1 MIGGKTVF
9 KKILYSS
16 FALLFSAMLYGIST
30 GYAQNNPVTDFASNK
45 VFHVTQNGNDIDNND
60 NDDNDMDWGWIGLIG
75 LAGLLGL
82 RKNDRK

>member
-1 MIGGKTVF
+1 MF

-16 FALLFSAMLYGIST
+16 FALLFAAMLYGMST
-30 GYAQNNPVTDFASNK
+30 GYAHTPVTKSDSNK
-45 VFHVTQNGNDIDNND
+45 VFHVAQNGNDINNND

-82 RKNDRK
+82 RRNDRK

>member
-1 MIGGKTVF
+1 MF

-16 FALLFSAMLYGIST
+16 FALLLSAMLYGTSV
-30 GYAQNNPVTDFASNK
+30 GYANNHITDNK
-45 VFHVTQNGNDIDNND
+45 VIHVAQ
-60 NDDNDMDWGWIGLIG
+60 NDDNTDTNDDDGMDWGWIGLIG